1 MEGLNRQRKYFQRIY
16 EYVEKGNDFMEKCR
30 LQASILMEKCVTWS
44 LIRWKKCDE
53 FDLFAGKSVKL

>member
-1 MEGLNRQRKYFQRIY
+1 MSKENLKLNLPSY
-16 EYVEKGNDFMEKCR
+16 D
-30 LQASILMEKCVTWS
+30 SIFTTQEKCVTWS